1 MKNTKI
7 KIKQGFTLTEL
18 LVVIAILA
26 ILATVSIVGY
36 NVFIDQAHQSI
47 ALQEMTQ
54 IRDALFNQDV
64 INGDDFNLAD
74 GIFEAD
80 YLQNGAMGYFWSE
93 ALAVEEFVATLG
105 MNGIF
110 KVENGF
116 CYYSPAGKN
125 ATAKLNVVTGEITT
139 TSGALQGPHYP
150 PNHVHRYQTVT
161 TAPTCTLVG
170 YTTNTCNACNYS
182 FVNNYVSALGH
193 AMDGDFCSVCGKGVS
208 QGLLFEDIDENSYAV
223 VGRGNCEDIDV
234 VIPST
239 YNGKP
244 VVSIG
249 ARAFENDNLQN
260 VTIPNSV
267 TSIYDRAFTG
277 CSNLQSITIPNS
289 VTYLDYGVFDG
300 CLALI
305 TVALPN
311 GIESIPVSTFVDCS
325 NLQNVTIPN
334 SVTSI
339 GNTAFSNCTK
349 LQSIT
354 MPQGVTTIE
363 SQAFRGCENLQ
374 TVTIPSSLDIIFSNA
389 FYGCSQLQNIYISDL
404 SAWCNISNIYNLMR
418 FGSNDKKLYLNN
430 QLVTEL
436 IIPNDV
442 TTIQHEAFVNCKS
455 IISVT
460 LPEELESIENYILDG
475 AFSGCERLV
484 EVYNKSKHLTVKK
497 GNYSN
502 GSVGAYALSVTNFGE
517 QFTSKLTNDNGFVVH
532 TDGEQKVLVAY
543 FGSKTNVVVPS
554 YVTQI
559 NQFAFYN
566 CQGIKSITI
575 PNSVTSIGNSAFYG
589 CSDLVSITIPNSVT
603 SIGNSAFY
611 GCSDLV
617 SITIP
622 NSVTSIGLFA
632 FKDCTSLSSVV
643 LGDQITSIYSD
654 AFEGCE
660 NLQYNVKDD
669 LKYLGN
675 ERNPYLFLFGV
686 TTKDITT
693 AQLDKNCKYM
703 VESAFNGCRYLTS
716 VELSNKLASIPSHAF
731 RNCSSLQSITIPNS
745 VTSIGRYAFYGCTGL
760 QSITIPNSVT
770 SIGYSAFEDCSS
782 LASITI
788 PNSVTSIGRFAF
800 EGCTNLT
807 NVVIGGKIDGI
818 DNSTFTSCENLQYN
832 VKDNLKYLGNERN
845 PYLYLFGVTTEDI
858 TSAVVD
864 KNCVG
869 MIEGAFSS
877 CISLTSVEL
886 SNQLTSIPTH
896 AFYDCSSLQSITIP
910 DGVTSIGDYAFYNC
924 SSLQSITIPDS
935 VTTIG
940 SYAFYNCSSLQ
951 SITIPNSVTTI
962 GSYAFYNCSS
972 LQNITIPES
981 VTAIGNSML
990 NNCTKLTKVVIYGKI
1005 DGIDTTTFSGCDN
1018 LQYNVKNYLRYLGNE
1033 SNPYLYLFGATTKGA
1048 TTVVVDENCKY
1059 MLGSAFKGCQYLTSV
1074 TLNNN
1079 LTSIPHYAFHDCT
1092 SLQSI
1097 TIPDSVTSIGQY
1109 AFYNCSRLESI
1120 TFKDTTTWYRTTG
1133 LEDIQTSVTDPSTN
1147 ALYFS
1152 SLYNSDSWYK
1162 K

>member
-64 INGDDFNLAD
+64 INGDDYNLAD
-74 GIFEAD
+74 GISEAD

-325 NLQNVTIPN
+325 NLQYVTIPN

-363 SQAFRGCENLQ
+363 SRAFWGCESLQ

-404 SAWCNISNIYNLMR
+404 SAWCNISNISELMR

-442 TTIQHEAFVNCKS
+442 TTIQHDAFINCKS

-460 LPEELESIENYILDG
+460 LPEELESIENYFLDG

-603 SIGNSAFY
+603 SIG
-611 GCSDLV
+611 
-617 SITIP
+617 
-622 NSVTSIGLFA
+622 LFA
-632 FKDCTSLSSVV
+632 FKDCTNLSSVV

-675 ERNPYLFLFGV
+675 ERNPYLFLFGT

-693 AQLDKNCKYM
+693 AQLD
-703 VESAFNGCRYLTS
+703 
-716 VELSNKLASIPSHAF
+716 
-731 RNCSSLQSITIPNS
+731 
-745 VTSIGRYAFYGCTGL
+745 
-760 QSITIPNSVT
+760 
-770 SIGYSAFEDCSS
+770 
-782 LASITI
+782 
-788 PNSVTSIGRFAF
+788 
-800 EGCTNLT
+800 
-807 NVVIGGKIDGI
+807 
-818 DNSTFTSCENLQYN
+818 
-832 VKDNLKYLGNERN
+832 
-845 PYLYLFGVTTEDI
+845 
-858 TSAVVD
+858 
-864 KNCVG
+864 
-869 MIEGAFSS
+869 
-877 CISLTSVEL
+877 
-886 SNQLTSIPTH
+886 
-896 AFYDCSSLQSITIP
+896 
-910 DGVTSIGDYAFYNC
+910 
-924 SSLQSITIPDS
+924 
-935 VTTIG
+935 
-940 SYAFYNCSSLQ
+940 
-951 SITIPNSVTTI
+951 
-962 GSYAFYNCSS
+962 
-972 LQNITIPES
+972 
-981 VTAIGNSML
+981 
-990 NNCTKLTKVVIYGKI
+990 
-1005 DGIDTTTFSGCDN
+1005 
-1018 LQYNVKNYLRYLGNE
+1018 
-1033 SNPYLYLFGATTKGA
+1033 
-1048 TTVVVDENCKY
+1048 
-1059 MLGSAFKGCQYLTSV
+1059 
-1074 TLNNN
+1074 
-1079 LTSIPHYAFHDCT
+1079 
-1092 SLQSI
+1092 
-1097 TIPDSVTSIGQY
+1097 
-1109 AFYNCSRLESI
+1109 
-1120 TFKDTTTWYRTTG
+1120 
-1133 LEDIQTSVTDPSTN
+1133 
-1147 ALYFS
+1147 
-1152 SLYNSDSWYK
+1152 
-1162 K
+1162 